1 MAPKPKAK
9 PASVVAGSRRR
20 SRRVVELVD
29 RTLTPSPLV
38 LKAEC
43 QVVKVVLKAECQV
56 VEVVVKAECQ
66 LVKEECQLVVG

>member
-1 MAPKPKAK
+1 M
-9 PASVVAGSRRR
+9 
-20 SRRVVELVD
+20 
-29 RTLTPSPLV
+29 

>member
-1 MAPKPKAK
+1 MAII
-9 PASVVAGSRRR
+9 
-20 SRRVVELVD
+20 VD
-29 RTLTPSPLV
+29 RTLTPTPLV